1 MKFHGPL
8 VTLAVGALT
17 GGTLL
22 AMSAHAARPQDPP
35 RAAAAAGAVKASP
48 SAPARAAAAAPAPEE
63 SLVAEASPPEP
74 APPPAAADQQPATA
88 SSSTTEAAPAELP
101 TDELAAYAGRLKGG
115 RYALVMAVR
124 GDRAVGY
131 LCDGDQV
138 EAWFRGTLSGAQL
151 RLTDKAGERLA
162 ATLRPGRATGEL
174 DALGTH
180 WSFTVSA
187 VDPASVRTVTA
198 KVAP

>member
-35 RAAAAAGAVKASP
+35 RAAAAAGGVKASP
-48 SAPARAAAAAPAPEE
+48 SAPARAAVPAPAAEE
-63 SLVAEASPPEP
+63 LLVPEASPPAP
-74 APPPAAADQQPATA
+74 GPPPAAAAQQTA
-88 SSSTTEAAPAELP
+88 AAESAPAVLP
-101 TDELAAYAGRLKGG
+101 TDEPAAYAGRLKGG

-131 LCDGDQV
+131 LCDGDRV
-138 EAWFRGTLSGAQL
+138 EAWFRGTVSGAQL

-162 ATLRPGRATGEL
+162 ATLRPGRATGQL